1 MKKHT
6 NSNRVTPLATA
17 QRSRTMHLIDEL
29 NYRGLI
35 KDYSDEKEIR
45 ELLSTPQTIY
55 CGFDP
60 SAASMHIGN
69 FVMISLLMR
78 LQKAGHRVIPVVGG
92 ATGMIG
98 DPSGK
103 SKERNLLAGEELKSN
118 TESIRAQLARFI
130 NLDDPKKGILVN
142 NHDWLSELSMLDYLR
157 DYGKYF
163 PINYL
168 LNKEIIASRLES
180 GISYTE
186 FSYNI
191 LQAIDF
197 LTLYRRYGCR
207 IQVGGSDQWGNLTS
221 GLELIRKIEG
231 GDAKVG
237 VMTSHLILDSNRRK
251 FGKSENGALFLSPEV
266 TSPYKLYQYFINVSD
281 VDAIRYLKIFTFL
294 TPDEIDNIAL
304 HHEKEPGK
312 RLAQKT
318 LAFEVVKIIHGQDKA
333 EEAIKMSASLFS
345 GDFKNMSAK
354 ELVEIL
360 GDLEVEIEDGMILE
374 DALLVSKAASSKREA
389 REFLASRS
397 IFINGEKAVD
407 SNLHLES
414 KKSMHGRYFVLRRGK
429 KNYYLLKL
437 K

>member
-1 MKKHT
+1 MV
-6 NSNRVTPLATA
+6 NI
-17 QRSRTMHLIDEL
+17 IDEL

-78 LQKAGHRVIPVVGG
+78 LQRAGHRVIPVVGG

-103 SKERNLLAGEELKSN
+103 SKERNLLEGNELKKN
-118 TESIRAQLARFI
+118 TEAIRAQLARFI
-130 NLDDPKKGILVN
+130 NLEDSKRGLIVN
-142 NHDWLSELSMLDYLR
+142 NYDWLSKISMLDYLR

-168 LNKEIIASRLES
+168 LNKEIISSRLEN

-186 FSYNI
+186 FSYNL

-197 LTLYRRYGCR
+197 LTLYRNHGCR

-221 GLELIRKIEG
+221 GLELIRKVEG

-237 VMTSHLILDSNRRK
+237 VMTSHLIVDSTGRK
-251 FGKSENGALFLSPEV
+251 FGKSEGGALYLDSEI

-281 VDAIRYLKIFTFL
+281 ADAIRYLKVFTFL
-294 TPDEIDNIAL
+294 SREEIETAAKA
-304 HHEKEPGK
+304 HEANPGL
-312 RLAQKT
+312 RQAQKT
-318 LAFEVVKIIHGQDKA
+318 LAFEVVKIIHGQARA
-333 EEAIKMSASLFS
+333 EEAIKMSESLFS
-345 GDFKNMSAK
+345 GDFVTMSEKN
-354 ELVEIL
+354 LIDVL
-360 GDLEVEIEDGMILE
+360 GDLEVKVDSGIILE
-374 DALLVSKAASSKREA
+374 DVLIAAKAASSKREA
-389 REFLASRS
+389 REFLKGGS
-397 IFINGEKAVD
+397 IAVNGQKAAD
-407 SNLHLES
+407 GTIQLTGADALHG
-414 KKSMHGRYFVLRRGK
+414 KYYVLRRGK
-429 KNYYLLKL
+429 KNYYLINVR
-437 K
+437 